1 MRSSFSYTPKTRF
14 TLLVSEDEFAALVR
28 LADIERRP
36 LRDQAALIIRRELE
50 RLNLIQ
56 KESSD
61 AVNIGAGESSRAG
74 DDVDVII
81 SAALPA
87 SISGSGHALR

>member
-28 LADIERRP
+28 LADAERRP
-36 LRDQAALIIRRELE
+36 LRDQAALLIRHELE
-50 RLNLIQ
+50 RLGYIQ
-56 KESSD
+56 KESPD
-61 AVNIGAGESSRAG
+61 AVNAGANESSRAG
-74 DDVDVII
+74 DDVDAII

-87 SISGSGHALR
+87 SISGSGHAQR